1 MWKMSR
7 EEEIISNYM
16 EVTMYNK
23 TLEIEKK
30 IADGKLSENDRKKYQ
45 NIFRTEVKIRN
56 AKLKSIS
63 QKTRAEG
70 NEKQKKLEEYYNQET
85 TEKLYNSYV
94 PRIFGT
100 NDFYRI
106 DKALEIIKAD
116 TTMRETTKQKLC
128 QLLKLINKK
137 GYTKA
142 KDEWCKKY
150 NENTFRNH
158 CKKIETLGV
167 NVLTFDTEING
178 EEVKAEKIKNFTA
191 LENGVKDINSKEE
204 LEQKNNTQT
213 ED

>member
-1 MWKMSR
+1 MWKMTR

-30 IADGKLSENDRKKYQ
+30 IAEGKLSENDRKKYQ

-56 AKLKSIS
+56 GKLNSIK
-63 QKTRAEG
+63 QKTRTKG
-70 NEKQKKLEEYYNQET
+70 KVKDKKLEEYYNKET
-85 TEKLYNSYV
+85 TEELYNSYI

-106 DKALEIIKAD
+106 DKALEIVRAD
-116 TTMRETTKQKLC
+116 TTMRDTTKDKLC
-128 QLLKLINKK
+128 KLLKLINKK
-137 GYTKA
+137 GYSKA
-142 KDEWCKKY
+142 KYEWCKEY

-167 NVLTFDTEING
+167 NVLTFDKVIDSEK
-178 EEVKAEKIKNFTA
+178 VQAEKIKNFTK

-204 LEQKNNTQT
+204 LYSKN
-213 ED
+213 DKMK

>member
-30 IADGKLSENDRKKYQ
+30 IAEGKLSEKDRKKYH

-56 AKLKSIS
+56 GKLNSIS
-63 QKTRAEG
+63 QKTRAKG

-85 TEKLYNSYV
+85 TEGLYNSYI

-106 DKALEIIKAD
+106 DKALEIVRAD
-116 TTMRETTKQKLC
+116 TTMRDTTKKKLC

-158 CKKIETLGV
+158 CKKIEELGI
-167 NVLTFDTEING
+167 NVLTFDAEIDG
-178 EEVKAEKIKNFTA
+178 VEIKAERIKNFTA
-191 LENGVKDINSKEE
+191 LENGMPDLVSVVQDYEE
-204 LEQKNNTQT
+204 PNII
-213 ED
+213 

>member
-1 MWKMSR
+1 MKMSK
-7 EEEIISNYM
+7 EDAIISNYM

-30 IADGKLSENDRKKYQ
+30 IAEGKVSEKERQRYKNT
-45 NIFRTEVKIRN
+45 FRTEVKIRN
-56 AKLKSIS
+56 GKLNSIS

-70 NEKQKKLEEYYNQET
+70 KEKPKTLEAYYNKET
-85 TEKLYNSYV
+85 TEGLYNSYI
-94 PRIFGT
+94 PRILGT

-106 DKALEIIKAD
+106 DKALEIVKAD
-116 TTMRETTKQKLC
+116 TTMRDTTRKKLC

-142 KDEWCKKY
+142 KDEWCKQY
-150 NENTFRNH
+150 NKKTFRNH
-158 CKKIETLGV
+158 VKKIEELGV
-167 NVLTFDTEING
+167 NILTFDTEIDG
-178 EEVKAEKIKNFTA
+178 EEVKTEKIKNFTV

>member
-1 MWKMSR
+1 MKMSK
-7 EEEIISNYM
+7 EDAIISNYM

-30 IADGKLSENDRKKYQ
+30 IAEGKVSEKERNKYK
-45 NIFRTEVKIRN
+45 NIFRKEVRIRN
-56 AKLKSIS
+56 GKLNSIK
-63 QKTRAEG
+63 QKTRAKG
-70 NEKQKKLEEYYNQET
+70 KAKDKKLEEYYNKET
-85 TEKLYNSYV
+85 TEELYNSYI

-106 DKALEIIKAD
+106 DKALEIVKAD
-116 TTMRETTKQKLC
+116 TTMRDTTRKKLC

-142 KDEWCKKY
+142 KDEWCKQY

-158 CKKIETLGV
+158 VKKIEELGV
-167 NVLTFDTEING
+167 NILTFNTTIDGEKVKTEIL
-178 EEVKAEKIKNFTA
+178 KNFSS